1 MATFY
6 KCAECVSIVLKL
18 NAVGPVPVC
27 CGSPMKELLANSTD
41 AATEKHVPVVKEEGN
56 AIEIV
61 VGSAP
66 HPMAEDHY
74 IEWIYLLTDKGA
86 KIHYLHPGEAPAC
99 RFALTDDEVAIAA
112 YAYCNKHGLWKADI
126 E

>member
-1 MATFY
+1 MAKFY
-6 KCAECVSIVLKL
+6 KCDECGSIVLKL
-18 NAVGPVPVC
+18 NNLGPVPVC
-27 CGSPMKELLANSTD
+27 CGQSMRELAANSTD

-56 AIEIV
+56 TVEIV

-66 HPMAEDHY
+66 HPM
-74 IEWIYLLTDKGA
+74 
-86 KIHYLHPGEAPAC
+86 IHYLHPGEAPAC

-112 YAYCNKHGLWKADI
+112 YAYCNKHGLWKADV